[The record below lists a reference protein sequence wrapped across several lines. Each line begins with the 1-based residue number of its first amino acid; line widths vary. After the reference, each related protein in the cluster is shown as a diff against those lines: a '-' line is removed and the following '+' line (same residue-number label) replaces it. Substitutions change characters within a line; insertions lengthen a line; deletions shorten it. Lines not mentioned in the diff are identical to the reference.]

1 MWKKS
6 SSNSSNKWPTAIDN
20 SLPEIELYSSAKERK
35 AYDNMSDL
43 YTIIIA
49 TEHLERAYAQD
60 AITHEEYTTECN
72 KLLSQFKIA
81 EKAALGNKS
90 GMTTETFMKVVSVI
104 SYYCKSQFRSFCS
117 RDMLIYLFINTNSIK
132 WTVHEQQIDYL
143 IRAYPN

>member
-20 SLPEIELYSSAKERK
+20 SLPEIELYSSAKERT

-104 SYYCKSQFRSFCS
+104 SYYCKSQFRSFCL
-117 RDMLIYLFINTNSIK
+117 RDMLIY
-132 WTVHEQQIDYL
+132 
-143 IRAYPN
+143 